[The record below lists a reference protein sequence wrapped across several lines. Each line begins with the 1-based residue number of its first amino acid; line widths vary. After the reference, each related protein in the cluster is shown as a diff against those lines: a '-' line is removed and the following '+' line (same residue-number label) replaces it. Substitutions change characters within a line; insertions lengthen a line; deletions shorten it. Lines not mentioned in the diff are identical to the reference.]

1 MVKLKAYGNKHGD
14 GPTRI
19 GGQDY
24 DITKMPKAQRDR
36 HSFKYNTI
44 DDIVNRLTGETNHLV
59 PGLMAGGIS

>member
-14 GPTRI
+14 GLTRI

-24 DITKMPKAQRDR
+24 DITKIPRALRDR

-44 DDIVNRLTGETNHLV
+44 DDIMDRLMGDTNHLV